1 MIVVVTVTYYA
12 DTSDVRYSLALE
24 LCKLAAAKQLM
35 TVIVDDSPD
44 HQTIRSSFER
54 AGEGYVTVAKQDSV
68 CKMYQGKGGALRQAI
83 QLAAVLVGNSEDK
96 ASNSVICF
104 AEPEKVDIMNHMQQI
119 VEPILAENA
128 DIVVPMRCD
137 ELFKKTYPIEQYH
150 SESFAN
156 LHFNSLAQQ
165 FEEFQTPD
173 AKQIDWLFGPFAFRA
188 TLADAWL
195 KYEGTSWDAQ
205 MVPAVRAVRQQ
216 KNRIASVTINFLHPH
231 QMKEQEEGD
240 TRWTKKRLH
249 QLNILFDILGEKEF
263 KRYSK

>member
-24 LCKLAAAKQLM
+24 LCKLAAAKQLL
-35 TVIVDDSPD
+35 TVVVDDSPD
-44 HQTIRSSFER
+44 HQTIRTSFEG
-54 AGEGYVTVAKQDSV
+54 AGESYVKVFQQDSTT
-68 CKMYQGKGGALRQAI
+68 YHGKGGALRQAI
-83 QLAAVLVGNSEDK
+83 QLATVLVGNSEDK
-96 ASNSVICF
+96 ASNSIICF

-137 ELFKKTYPIEQYH
+137 ELFRKTYPIEQYH

-205 MVPAVRAVRQQ
+205 MAPYVRAVRHQ
-216 KNRIASVTINFLHPH
+216 KKRIASVTINFLHPL

-263 KRYSK
+263 KILISK

>member
-12 DTSDVRYSLALE
+12 DTSDVRFGLALE
-24 LCKLAAAKQLM
+24 LCKLAASKQLL
-35 TVIVDDSPD
+35 TIIVDDSPD

-54 AGEGYVTVAKQDSV
+54 AGESYVKVFQQDSAT
-68 CKMYQGKGGALRQAI
+68 YHGKGGALRQAI
-83 QLAAVLVGNSEDK
+83 QLAKDLVGEDK

-119 VEPILAENA
+119 VEPILAKNA

-137 ELFKKTYPIEQYH
+137 ELFRKTYPIEQYH

-165 FEEFQTPD
+165 FEEFQTPG
-173 AKQIDWLFGPFAFRA
+173 AKQIDWLFGPFSFNT

-205 MVPAVRAVRQQ
+205 MVPYVRAVRQQ
-216 KNRIASVTINFLHPH
+216 KKRITSVTINFLHPH

-263 KRYSK
+263 KT